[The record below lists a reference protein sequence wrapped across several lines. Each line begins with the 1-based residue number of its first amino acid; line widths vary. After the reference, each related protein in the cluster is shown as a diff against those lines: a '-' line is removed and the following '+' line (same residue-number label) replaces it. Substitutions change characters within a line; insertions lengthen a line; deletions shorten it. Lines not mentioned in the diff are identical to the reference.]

1 LKLKIGP
8 FKTKRPLNRKENREM
23 AETYPYPVEGCD
35 HAPFKT
41 IQALATSEV
50 ATRGLGKKGPAKE
63 APIVEKDFTIA

>member
-1 LKLKIGP
+1 
-8 FKTKRPLNRKENREM
+8 M

-41 IQALATSEV
+41 VQALATSEV

-63 APIVEKDFTIA
+63 VPIVEKDFTIA